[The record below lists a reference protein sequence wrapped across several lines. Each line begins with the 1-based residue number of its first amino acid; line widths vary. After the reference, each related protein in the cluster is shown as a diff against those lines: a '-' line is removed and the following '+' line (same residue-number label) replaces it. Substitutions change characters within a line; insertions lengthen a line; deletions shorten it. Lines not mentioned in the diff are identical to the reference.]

1 MAKNDPTR
9 SAVPTLSAWQGE
21 HRRTLRHAA
30 RATPTQRGRTDLD
43 PRTAVLLCAL
53 AATAPA
59 VFRPGEIAEHTGLT
73 PREVADATVDLED
86 AGLLENGSAAS
97 GRLGIV
103 TPLVLAPLGVA
114 AFGLSADAVRADV
127 AQPGP
132 VELSEEDL
140 AEAFGTVGA

>member
-1 MAKNDPTR
+1 MANHYTR
-9 SAVPTLSAWQGE
+9 PAVPTLSAWQGE

-53 AATAPA
+53 AATAPGI
-59 VFRPGEIAEHTGLT
+59 FRPGQIAEHTGQT
-73 PREVADATVDLED
+73 PREVAEATADLED

-97 GRLGIV
+97 GRLGVV
-103 TPLVLAPLGVA
+103 TPLVLAALGVA
-114 AFGLSADAVRADV
+114 AFGLPADAVRADV

-132 VELSEEDL
+132 VELSADDM
-140 AEAFGTVGA
+140 AEAFASVGA